1 MKKIFVFILL
11 FSGLIAC
18 GDDQN
23 SSTENTQNQTD
34 LNDETSE
41 NEGSSNID
49 QTESAKITIMQPGPE
64 ISEELKKSFVKRV
77 SIFGLNLI
85 ATKQVSEGKLLHA
98 ANILAQYLDNNED
111 SEVDDPAIL
120 ENMIRENAT
129 LVMFKSQ
136 EEAEQVFENLDFEK
150 VGKVEV
156 QDLYDDETFPDGAS
170 NLKFD
175 ASLEEVLHLVTFTGY
190 FKSYPNELG
199 PQNSLLTDAMDKA
212 RGGKFETVPLSY
224 PETAWYTYD
233 DESCNYNCMVVE
245 YFYWALTSILGAQNF
260 DGRIDYIRNEW
271 KLNTLDKVKNGDPD
285 VYKLLN
291 DPKYKLPKVLPT
303 GKHQGLKNLTVEKL

>member
-1 MKKIFVFILL
+1 MKKIFVFIIL

-18 GDDQN
+18 QDDQN
-23 SSTENTQNQTD
+23 SSTENTQNQTE
-34 LNDETSE
+34 LNDESSE

-49 QTESAKITIMQPGPE
+49 QTEAAKITILQPGPE
-64 ISEELKKSFVKRV
+64 ISEELKKNFVKRV

-85 ATKQVSEGKLLHA
+85 ATESVNERKLLHA

-111 SEVDDPAIL
+111 SEVDDPGLL

-136 EEAEQVFENLDFEK
+136 EEAEQVFESLDREK

-156 QDLYDDETFPDGAS
+156 QDLYDDETFPEGAS

-199 PQNSLLTDAMDKA
+199 PQNSSLTDAMDKA
-212 RGGKFETVPLSY
+212 RGGKFETVPPSY

-233 DESCNYNCMVVE
+233 DETCNYNCMVVE
-245 YFYWALTSILGAQNF
+245 YFYWALTSILGAQDF
-260 DGRIDYIRNEW
+260 DGRYDYIRNEW

-285 VYKLLN
+285 VFKLLN
-291 DPKYKLPKVLPT
+291 NPKYKLPKVLPT
-303 GKHQGLKNLTVEKL
+303 GRHKDLENLTVEKL